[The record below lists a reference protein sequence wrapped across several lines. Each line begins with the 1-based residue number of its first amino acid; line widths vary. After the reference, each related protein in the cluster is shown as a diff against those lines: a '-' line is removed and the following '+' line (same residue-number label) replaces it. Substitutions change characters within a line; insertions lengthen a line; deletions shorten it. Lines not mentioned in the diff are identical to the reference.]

1 MHRTRPP
8 VTAARRA
15 LSVAVAA
22 ATALAA
28 AGCSSSKGVTGASTT
43 SLPTS
48 SSAPTATSAPAE
60 SVPPTSAVATT
71 APAPAPT
78 APAPTPA
85 PGGSGGSGG
94 SGAVLPAAA
103 NLQATPGGGVT
114 LPTTFTC
121 GAGDPGIPGWT
132 VADCQEMPSY
142 ADGVTTLVLR
152 RNDDGRFGVVVLF
165 ASGGSLV
172 QRYRAEEDG
181 PGMWNDVVVQLGDFN
196 GDDGAEVW
204 IGYRYDG
211 SGGYLDLD
219 VLDPRP
225 DGSFLLGGL
234 QSLDHGVADM
244 HPGGAT
250 VQQAVYAASD
260 PGCCPSSVR
269 QREISFSGG
278 QWRVTAGS
286 DYPSASA
293 PAISGDF

>member
-1 MHRTRPP
+1 MHRTRPT

-15 LSVAVAA
+15 LAVALAA

-48 SSAPTATSAPAE
+48 SSAPTAASAPAE

-85 PGGSGGSGG
+85 PGGSGGSG
-94 SGAVLPAAA
+94 AVLPAVA
-103 NLQATPGGGVT
+103 NLRATPGGGVT
-114 LPTTFTC
+114 LPATFTC

-152 RNDDGRFGVVVLF
+152 RNDDGRFAVAVLF
-165 ASGGSLV
+165 SSGGSLV
-172 QRYRAEEDG
+172 QRYRAEEEG
-181 PGMWNDVVVQLGDFN
+181 PGVWNDVVVQLGDFN

>member
-1 MHRTRPP
+1 MHHTRPD

-85 PGGSGGSGG
+85 PGGSG
-94 SGAVLPAAA
+94 AVLPAVA

-114 LPTTFTC
+114 LPGTFSC

-142 ADGVTTLVLR
+142 ADGVTTLLLR

-165 ASGGSLV
+165 SSGGSLV
-172 QRYRAEEDG
+172 QRYRAEEEG
-181 PGMWNDVVVQLGDFN
+181 PGVWNDVVVQLGDFN

-204 IGYRYDG
+204 VGYRYDG

-250 VQQAVYAASD
+250 VQQSVYAASD

-293 PAISGDF
+293 PVISGDF

>member
-1 MHRTRPP
+1 MHHTRPD

-15 LSVAVAA
+15 FAVALVV

-43 SLPTS
+43 SVPTA

-85 PGGSGGSGG
+85 PGGSG
-94 SGAVLPAAA
+94 AVLPAVA

-114 LPTTFTC
+114 LPGTFSC

>member
-48 SSAPTATSAPAE
+48 SSAPTAASAPAE

-85 PGGSGGSGG
+85 PGGSGGSG
-94 SGAVLPAAA
+94 AVLPAVA

-114 LPTTFTC
+114 LPATFSC

-142 ADGVTTLVLR
+142 ADGVTTLVMR

-172 QRYRAEEDG
+172 QRYRAEEEG
-181 PGMWNDVVVQLGDFN
+181 PGVWNDVVVQLGDFN

>member
-15 LSVAVAA
+15 FAVALVV

-43 SLPTS
+43 SVPTA
-48 SSAPTATSAPAE
+48 SSAPTATSTPAE
-60 SVPPTSAVATT
+60 SLPPTTAVATT
-71 APAPAPT
+71 APTPAPT

-85 PGGSGGSGG
+85 PGGSGGSG
-94 SGAVLPAAA
+94 AVLPAAT

-114 LPTTFTC
+114 LPGTFSC

-165 ASGGSLV
+165 SSGGSLV
-172 QRYRAEEDG
+172 QRFRAEEEG
-181 PGMWNDVVVQLGDFN
+181 PGVWNDVVVQLGDFN

-293 PAISGDF
+293 PVISGDF

>member
-1 MHRTRPP
+1 
-8 VTAARRA
+8 
-15 LSVAVAA
+15 
-22 ATALAA
+22 
-28 AGCSSSKGVTGASTT
+28 
-43 SLPTS
+43 
-48 SSAPTATSAPAE
+48 
-60 SVPPTSAVATT
+60 
-71 APAPAPT
+71 
-78 APAPTPA
+78 
-85 PGGSGGSGG
+85 
-94 SGAVLPAAA
+94 
-103 NLQATPGGGVT
+103 
-114 LPTTFTC
+114 
-121 GAGDPGIPGWT
+121 
-132 VADCQEMPSY
+132 MPSY

-181 PGMWNDVVVQLGDFN
+181 PGMWNNVVVQLGDFN
-196 GDDGAEVW
+196 GD
-204 IGYRYDG
+204 DG